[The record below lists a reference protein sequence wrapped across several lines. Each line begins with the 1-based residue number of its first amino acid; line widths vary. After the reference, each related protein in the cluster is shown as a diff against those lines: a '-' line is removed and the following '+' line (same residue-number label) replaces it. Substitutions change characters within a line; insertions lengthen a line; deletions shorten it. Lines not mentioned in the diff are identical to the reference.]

1 MAISMN
7 MIILPLSNT
16 ISMSSYYEHEI
27 VIPDKKGK
35 LTAELTIPA
44 SAKAI
49 VIFSQAEGCSRS
61 SCRSRVVAEHFHQS
75 GFGTLLPDLLTA
87 EETAEFRRGIDIG
100 LLADRLILVTQFLQA
115 RDRLT
120 HYALGYYGTSTGAA
134 VALNAA
140 ARLPEIVQAIVCR
153 GGRPD
158 LALKS
163 LPEVKAPT
171 LLIVGDQDSFVLALN
186 RDALEQFTC
195 IRRLEVIGGTGHS
208 FDEPGKIEEV
218 DRLASE
224 WYRQYLTAPILVNQ

>member
-1 MAISMN
+1 
-7 MIILPLSNT
+7 
-16 ISMSSYYEHEI
+16 MSSYYEHEI

-44 SAKAI
+44 GARTI
-49 VIFSQAEGCSRS
+49 VIFSRAGGCSR
-61 SCRSRVVAEHFHQS
+61 RSRRSHVVAEHLHND

-87 EETAEFRRGIDIG
+87 DEIGEFGKGTDIG
-100 LLADRLILVTQFLQA
+100 LLSERLILVTQFLQA
-115 RDRLT
+115 RDLLN
-120 HYALGYYGTSTGAA
+120 HYSLGYYGTSTGAA

-140 ARLPEIVQAIVCR
+140 ARLPGLVKAIVCR

-163 LPEVKAPT
+163 LPEVEAPT
-171 LLIVGDQDSFVLALN
+171 LLIVGDQDSFVLPLN

-195 IRRLEVIGGTGHS
+195 IRRLEVISGTAHS

-218 DRLASE
+218 DRLAGG
-224 WYRQYLTAPILVNQ
+224 WFRQYLIAPTLVNQ